1 MTLEEFYNQVGGS
14 LDEAMA
20 RLYKE
25 DLIKKY
31 LGMFLRDDSYTK
43 LGEAVAAKDWR
54 EVFATSHNLKG
65 MAANLE
71 LKNLFE
77 ASSVLCEDV
86 RHGDPTGDMDA
97 MYAAVKTEYEN
108 AVAAIKQVI

>member
-1 MTLEEFYNQVGGS
+1 MTLDEFYIQAGS
-14 LDEAMA
+14 SLNDALA

-31 LGMFLRDDSYTK
+31 LRMFMVDESYTK
-43 LGEAVAAKDWR
+43 LGEAVAAQDWK
-54 EVFATSHNLKG
+54 EAFAASHNLKG

-77 ASSVLCEDV
+77 VSSTLCESV
-86 RHGDPTGDMDA
+86 RNGAPTGDMDA
-97 MYAAVKTEYEN
+97 MFAAVKAEYEKTI
-108 AVAAIKQVI
+108 AAIEQVV